1 MSEIFTERIK
11 KAPAEALRDFCNA
24 VLEASGCVPDMTAE
38 EALAEDPPSV
48 LARVVESNFKHELP
62 PAPFSVKSFGAKLQA
77 QVKRAFSFVS
87 DSTEPIAKF
96 REGMFRWLSAFSLCL
111 ARPIRVAATL
121 VGFCLE
127 DVLAGVKEKVVK
139 QLDSA
144 AKQRKANASGISALK
159 SAAGSLTAAMGLIEK
174 DVLVLRCRDVDPL
187 LREFCVAQMGSLS
200 CKYPATLSG
209 KAWLVCISQTLCDR
223 LPAVRLAAVRVLR
236 KMYREV
242 PSRSVL
248 SQLNDFNKEQYM
260 KLPLDRDIGV
270 ACEAVALFGQVAKTS
285 LFSEDELNAFFR
297 LALDANPQ
305 VRYAVF
311 GVAADLAFDELPA
324 HDGGSNGTG
333 VTGDRGS
340 TGGGSSKTREDGGS
354 ADVALAKRQLDC
366 FRKFVQDYL
375 DLPSSAECLVTALW
389 EQELGRA
396 LHNYGAFAELLEGG
410 AGGEYVP
417 LDYKT
422 VADLLVQSARVAAGV
437 TQPIR
442 ASRKKPAVDLAEARR
457 GFTTVFA
464 GRLHK
469 LLDKF
474 ADSDDVLES
483 LAELPRYVDWE
494 ILDRRANGGK
504 VEKLVRT
511 LLGLVSR
518 SVRPEVIGRCA
529 QSLYALAA
537 SESPFSPS
545 AAAALR
551 QGVEG
556 IALVPA
562 KRGGLFL
569 PLTRLYALSSKVPSG
584 GSLGAVWKVVG
595 ERAFALS
602 DKELELCLK
611 ICYTDLLFT
620 IKGEK
625 DSGADACGAGTAAR
639 ATDFELFCVVAL
651 DRNDKYRRT
660 ADAAYPC
667 ALDILLLCRRS
678 LDACAKDVAAAAE
691 RYISGRIVE
700 HVEARDGAAADDG
713 DEVGEELLL
722 RVVRTARRFLRV
734 GVLPRIVVGDMLSLY
749 SPRTP
754 ALNDLVRGALL
765 ELRAEDPQEEGRVV
779 AIALT
784 SMLDSDGAGLAPLSR
799 WVAST
804 YMALLSRDQSAKA
817 ACAKSLAALITY
829 TVQWVLEREDAVPRR
844 ARVLTLSTHYF
855 AARLRP
861 DEADACLR
869 IFDDKTGRFPTVMD
883 IAEFRFFREL
893 LGAVKQGKKAKDVV
907 EAYARRRAEQPDGAE
922 RESDPIEEYPPHD
935 GSTDAAEGRSTSDE
949 SLRKTAGEADGA
961 SRRHSGESASAES
974 GSEERQQADGEG
986 STDAAASEASD
997 TEQEGADGESPLNL
1011 GGEAAAGSGAKG
1023 AARQARGRVKASS
1036 ADGLRVGGG
1045 EAHKR
1050 RKASEADELDARAAP
1065 RKKQRKAS
1073 VANGLR
1079 LAYDE

>member
-1 MSEIFTERIK
+1 MIKGNKKNVSEIFTERIK

-38 EALAEDPPSV
+38 EALAEDAPSV

-87 DSTEPIAKF
+87 DSTEPIARF

-187 LREFCVAQMGSLS
+187 LREFCVAQMGSLT

-311 GVAADLAFDELPA
+311 GVAADLAFDELPE
-324 HDGGSNGTG
+324 HDGGSNGNGTG
-333 VTGDRGS
+333 GTRGTRGTGGTGS
-340 TGGGSSKTREDGGS
+340 TGSGSNKTRENGGS

-396 LHNYGAFAELLEGG
+396 LYNYGAFAELLEGG

-474 ADSDDVLES
+474 ADSDDVVES
-483 LAELPRYVDWE
+483 LAELPRYIDWE

-611 ICYTDLLFT
+611 ICYTDLLFA
-620 IKGEK
+620 IKGER
-625 DSGADACGAGTAAR
+625 DSGADACGAGTAAL

-651 DRNDKYRRT
+651 DRSDKYRRT

-678 LDACAKDVAAAAE
+678 LDACAKDVVDAVE

-700 HVEARDGAAADDG
+700 HVEARNGAAADDG

-893 LGAVKQGKKAKDVV
+893 LGAVKQGKKARDVV

-935 GSTDAAEGRSTSDE
+935 GSTDV
-949 SLRKTAGEADGA
+949 
-961 SRRHSGESASAES
+961 
-974 GSEERQQADGEG
+974 
-986 STDAAASEASD
+986 AASEASD

-1036 ADGLRVGGG
+1036 ADGLRVSGG

-1065 RKKQRKAS
+1065 RKKQRKAA

-1079 LAYDE
+1079 LAYEE